1 MPNTQNQ
8 PENPGKDAFVAEMG
22 RDAEYETDVG
32 EIEYAIIFESQSL
45 DSQSVA
51 TALRQAGLSEQADKV
66 EKLDR
71 LFMARDYALE
81 ATRSVDS

>member
-1 MPNTQNQ
+1 
-8 PENPGKDAFVAEMG
+8 MG

-32 EIEYAIIFESQSL
+32 EIEYAIISESQSL
-45 DSQSVA
+45 DTQPVA

-66 EKLDR
+66 DKLGR

-81 ATRSVDS
+81 ATRSVDN